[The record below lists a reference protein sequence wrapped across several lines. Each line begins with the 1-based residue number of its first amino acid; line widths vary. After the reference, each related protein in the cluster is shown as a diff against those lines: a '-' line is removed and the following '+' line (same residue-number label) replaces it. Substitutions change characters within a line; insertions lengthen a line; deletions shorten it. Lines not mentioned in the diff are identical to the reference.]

1 LGVKQ
6 HRRSSFPSSFK
17 DTTTSSS
24 SPVISYNKPRR
35 REALLEI
42 RRLIVD
48 EGLSHNEIQLRLNLS
63 PSTYFRYLDILF
75 KAEQEAISGN
85 AYTYQRLLN
94 ETLILNQRYLRR
106 AKKLTA
112 IGADENVDAEQ
123 RIEAHKFAAQLERAA
138 HDMTY
143 FAPSYLKVQGLL
155 PPPEPKKENDF
166 PALALSAIEDE
177 EKDPLERQRMRD
189 VGEYRSRRQ
198 RRLQHHHQQQEEQ
211 EEEEEGEGQR
221 SK

>member
-1 LGVKQ
+1 M
-6 HRRSSFPSSFK
+6 
-17 DTTTSSS
+17 
-24 SPVISYNKPRR
+24 PRR
-35 REALLEI
+35 REALLDI

-106 AKKLTA
+106 AKKLTE
-112 IGADENVDAEQ
+112 IGDNENVDAEQ
-123 RIEAHKFAAQLERAA
+123 RIEAHKFATELERAA

-155 PPPEPKKENDF
+155 PPPEPKKGNAF
-166 PALALSAIEDE
+166 PALGLSAIEDE
-177 EKDPLERQRMRD
+177 EKDPLERQRMND
-189 VGEYRSRRQ
+189 VGEYRRRQ
-198 RRLQHHHQQQEEQ
+198 RRLQHHQQQEEQ
-211 EEEEEGEGQR
+211 EEEEYDELDDGEKEEELEGQR
-221 SK
+221 SKND

>member
-1 LGVKQ
+1 M
-6 HRRSSFPSSFK
+6 
-17 DTTTSSS
+17 
-24 SPVISYNKPRR
+24 PRR
-35 REALLEI
+35 REALLDI

-48 EGLSHNEIQLRLNLS
+48 EGLSHNEIQLQLNLS
-63 PSTYFRYLDILF
+63 PSTYFRYLDLLF
-75 KAEQEAISGN
+75 KAEQETISGN

-112 IGADENVDAEQ
+112 TIGDNENVNAEQ
-123 RIEAHKFAAQLERAA
+123 RIKAHKFAAQLERAA

-155 PPPEPKKENDF
+155 PPSEPKKGNDF
-166 PALALSAIEDE
+166 PALGLSAIEDE
-177 EKDPLERQRMRD
+177 ERDPLERQRMKD
-189 VGEYRSRRQ
+189 VGEYRRRRQ
-198 RRLQHHHQQQEEQ
+198 QRLLQHYQQEEQ
-211 EEEEEGEGQR
+211 EEEEYNELDKGEEEGEGQR

>member
-1 LGVKQ
+1 
-6 HRRSSFPSSFK
+6 
-17 DTTTSSS
+17 
-24 SPVISYNKPRR
+24 
-35 REALLEI
+35 
-42 RRLIVD
+42 
-48 EGLSHNEIQLRLNLS
+48 
-63 PSTYFRYLDILF
+63 LF

-112 IGADENVDAEQ
+112 TIGDNENVDAEQ

-155 PPPEPKKENDF
+155 PPPEPKKGNDF
-166 PALALSAIEDE
+166 PALALSAVEADE
-177 EKDPLERQRMRD
+177 EKDPLERQRMKD
-189 VGEYRSRRQ
+189 VGEYRRTRQ
-198 RRLQHHHQQQEEQ
+198 RRLQHQQEEEEQ
-211 EEEEEGEGQR
+211 EEGEVND
-221 SK
+221 

>member
-1 LGVKQ
+1 LGVN
-6 HRRSSFPSSFK
+6 RSTF
-17 DTTTSSS
+17 
-24 SPVISYNKPRR
+24 SYNMPRR
-35 REALLEI
+35 REALLNI
-42 RRLIVD
+42 RRLIVE

-63 PSTYFRYLDILF
+63 PSTYFRYLDLLF

-94 ETLILNQRYLRR
+94 ETLILNQRYLHR

-112 IGADENVDAEQ
+112 IGDNENVDAEQ
-123 RIEAHKFAAQLERAA
+123 RIDAHRMAAQLERAA

-155 PPPEPKKENDF
+155 PPPEPKKQNDF

-177 EKDPLERQRMRD
+177 EKDPLEKQRMKD
-189 VGEYRSRRQ
+189 VGEYRR
-198 RRLQHHHQQQEEQ
+198 RRLLQQQRLHHQQQEEQ
-211 EEEEEGEGQR
+211 EEEEEEYDELDDGEEKEGEGGQR

>member
-1 LGVKQ
+1 M
-6 HRRSSFPSSFK
+6 
-17 DTTTSSS
+17 
-24 SPVISYNKPRR
+24 PRR
-35 REALLEI
+35 REALFDI

-75 KAEQEAISGN
+75 KAEQETISGN
-85 AYTYQRLLN
+85 NYTYQRLLN

-112 IGADENVDAEQ
+112 IGEDENVNAEQ

-155 PPPEPKKENDF
+155 PPPEPKKGNDF
-166 PALALSAIEDE
+166 PALGLSAVEDE
-177 EKDPLERQRMRD
+177 ERDPLEKQRMKD
-189 VGEYRSRRQ
+189 VGEYRRRRQ
-198 RRLQHHHQQQEEQ
+198 RRLQHQQKEQEEEEYDELDDG
-211 EEEEEGEGQR
+211 EEEEEGEGQG

>member
-1 LGVKQ
+1 M
-6 HRRSSFPSSFK
+6 
-17 DTTTSSS
+17 
-24 SPVISYNKPRR
+24 
-35 REALLEI
+35 
-42 RRLIVD
+42 
-48 EGLSHNEIQLRLNLS
+48 
-63 PSTYFRYLDILF
+63 
-75 KAEQEAISGN
+75 
-85 AYTYQRLLN
+85 
-94 ETLILNQRYLRR
+94 
-106 AKKLTA
+106 
-112 IGADENVDAEQ
+112 DAEQ

-155 PPPEPKKENDF
+155 PPPEPKEENDF

-177 EKDPLERQRMRD
+177 EKDPLERQRMKD
-189 VGEYRSRRQ
+189 VGEYRRRRQ

>member
-1 LGVKQ
+1 M
-6 HRRSSFPSSFK
+6 
-17 DTTTSSS
+17 
-24 SPVISYNKPRR
+24 PRR
-35 REALLEI
+35 REALLDI

-48 EGLSHNEIQLRLNLS
+48 EGLSHNEIQLQLNLS
-63 PSTYFRYLDILF
+63 PYTYFRYLDLLF
-75 KAEQEAISGN
+75 KAEQETISGN

-112 IGADENVDAEQ
+112 TIGDNENVDAEQ

-155 PPPEPKKENDF
+155 PPPEPKKGNAF
-166 PALALSAIEDE
+166 PALGLSAIEDE
-177 EKDPLERQRMRD
+177 EKDPLERQRMND
-189 VGEYRSRRQ
+189 VGEYRRRRQ
-198 RRLQHHHQQQEEQ
+198 HRLLQHHQHQQEEQ
-211 EEEEEGEGQR
+211 EEEEEEGEVQR